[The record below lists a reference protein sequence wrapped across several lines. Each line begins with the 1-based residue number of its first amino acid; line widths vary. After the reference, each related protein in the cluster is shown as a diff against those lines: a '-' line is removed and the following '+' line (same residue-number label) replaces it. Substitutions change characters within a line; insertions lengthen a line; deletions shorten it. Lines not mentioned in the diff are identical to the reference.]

1 MPSRYLVSFV
11 SNACHRTVVPQAD
24 IVVIVSILTWIIDGR
39 KNFIGPR
46 DLGALLELAR
56 SEVDGEKVNV
66 QYGERGL
73 EANGVAVTEGI
84 EKIRAA
90 QQPTL

>member
-1 MPSRYLVSFV
+1 MIS
-11 SNACHRTVVPQAD
+11 
-24 IVVIVSILTWIIDGR
+24 VITWIVDGR

-56 SEVDGEKVNV
+56 SEVDGEKVDV
-66 QYGERGL
+66 QYGIRGL

-90 QQPTL
+90 KPTKPRPVEE

>member
-1 MPSRYLVSFV
+1 MIIS
-11 SNACHRTVVPQAD
+11 
-24 IVVIVSILTWIIDGR
+24 VITWIVDGR

-56 SEVDGEKVNV
+56 SEVDGEKVDV
-66 QYGERGL
+66 QYGVRGL
-73 EANGVAVTEGI
+73 EANAVAVTEGI

-90 QQPTL
+90 KNRSE